1 MQSPVEQ
8 QTFDAGERELIR
20 KKLIHYMKE
29 NGIGAPKLAERI
41 KAFHRLDTPLPVSTL
56 QRFLVNRMRTNE
68 LFVRFC
74 HRFVEHLTIS
84 DTIAKLGERLSIFY
98 GAGNGRDYSGTYR
111 SEIRTAN
118 VAETEFAGHSEI
130 NIAADTGFW
139 RITERMEHPDP
150 AIYDG
155 VLVCSEKAAV
165 IAVMKDRV
173 AGLPRTYTVW
183 PRSDDKLHG
192 CGTTAHLVSFDPDK
206 AALSQTLPFEIT
218 LSR

>member
-56 QRFLVNRMRTNE
+56 QRFLANRMRTNE

-74 HRFVEHLTIS
+74 HRFVEHLTFS
-84 DTIAKLGERLSIFY
+84 DPITKLGERLSIFY
-98 GAGNGRDYSGTYR
+98 GTGNGHDYSGNYI
-111 SEIRTAN
+111 SAPSLGDKFDDNIEI
-118 VAETEFAGHSEI
+118 VADA
-130 NIAADTGFW
+130 GFW
-139 RITERMEHPDP
+139 RFTERTSLHRGH

-155 VLVCSEKAAV
+155 VLVSARNDAV
-165 IAVMKDRV
+165 VVLKDRL
-173 AGLPRTYTVW
+173 AGRARNYMLWAQDKYLYGQGVTQSVCFLS
-183 PRSDDKLHG
+183 SDVHRPFKLDSIG
-192 CGTTAHLVSFDPDK
+192 ISLRK
-206 AALSQTLPFEIT
+206 Q
-218 LSR
+218 